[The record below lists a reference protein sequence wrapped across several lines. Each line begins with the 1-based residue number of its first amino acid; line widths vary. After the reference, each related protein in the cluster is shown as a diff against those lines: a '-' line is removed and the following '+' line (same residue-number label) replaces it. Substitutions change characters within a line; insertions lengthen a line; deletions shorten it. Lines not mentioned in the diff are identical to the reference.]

1 MTHLKDLLRVLSL
14 LALFFSLSFVPLN
27 ISQAQTTQEVKM
39 SMEQFNSLRQTTKL
53 LKENYNKQES
63 EIKTLKTQLTDSQ
76 TSLQRANSYLTD
88 YKQNLTKLQSQT
100 DSLLK
105 ENKTMEKQRNV
116 AWIVAGGLLV
126 WGCSR

>member
-14 LALFFSLSFVPLN
+14 LCLFFSLSFVPLN
-27 ISQAQTTQEVKM
+27 ISHAQTTQEVKM
-39 SMEQFNSLRQTTKL
+39 SIQQFNSLRQTTNL
-53 LKENYNKQES
+53 LRENYNKQEN
-63 EIKTLKTQLTDSQ
+63 EIKTLKTQLTESQ

-88 YKQNLTKLQSQT
+88 YKQNLTKLQEQT
-100 DSLLK
+100 DCLLK
-105 ENKTMEKQRNV
+105 EKKTMERQRNI